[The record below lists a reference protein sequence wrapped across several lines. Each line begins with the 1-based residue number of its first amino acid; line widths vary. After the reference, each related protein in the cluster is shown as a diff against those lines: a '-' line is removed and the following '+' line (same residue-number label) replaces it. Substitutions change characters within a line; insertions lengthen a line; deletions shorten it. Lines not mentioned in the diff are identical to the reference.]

1 MRATPGARGDFVRAE
16 RVDGG
21 GTMMRRVRLWRILL
35 TLAMSGS
42 ILFSASAV
50 SAQGVGSIFGKVVD
64 ASGGVLPGVTVT
76 VAGPRLQQPLVA
88 QTSASG
94 TYQFPTVPIGTYSV
108 TFELQGFKKAVR
120 QNIIID
126 TGFNARVDHSLE
138 VGALSE
144 EVTVNAESPVV
155 DLKKTT
161 VGAVFDKDILEKIPS
176 ARDPWQIIN
185 MAPGVIAGLNVGGS
199 SSGQQVGLESRGT
212 NDNVQW
218 NLDGANITDL
228 SSNSSVM
235 YYNFD
240 SFDQIQVNNGGGDVT
255 VQSSGLNINLV
266 TKSGS
271 NVFKGTFNTTYE
283 NDGMQGS
290 NVTQSLFEK
299 GSGGF
304 LSGAPIHEISVYSI
318 EAGGPIVKNRLWYW
332 GAADRQDIN
341 AGVVNFFD
349 PGKGAL
355 CGDLIAA
362 QRTGSS
368 ALANAINFDNLG
380 QVQKCLQNDKTLI
393 KNLQWKINYQL
404 TNAHTFQYGF
414 VSDEKYRNRRGAS
427 ATTAPEATTQ
437 QTSDKPWHL
446 PIPSHTLQHTWVA
459 SDKLVFNSSFNYTGG
474 GFFLDYQDFDASG
487 QSRYTG
493 ATDPRAYMTGAR
505 ADAAALWNQQSLLN
519 RTTSFQSRSL
529 LNSYQ
534 TVRKTWELKT
544 DSTYFLTHKLGGD
557 HSLKFGA
564 GWRRAPILT
573 FYHYSGG
580 ARANVQCAGNDDEN
594 CGNGQAVAPGS
605 GPGLVPYQ
613 AIVYRDRLINND
625 WWTYFGYIQN
635 EYSRG
640 RWRIKGGLRYDWQ
653 QSKHLGGCVPA
664 NILVP
669 DLLPAQCEEETQT
682 DLVNGRDLQPFKNW
696 SPRVSATYDLFG
708 NGKTAVHASG
718 SYYYDTKITLANSLS
733 GLTSAN
739 GLRLTWG
746 PNLSSGACST
756 TAGASC
762 WNDAN
767 HDLIVQRDE
776 LIGSPTPSDSRFD
789 VDTGVLRPAGNTVD
803 PDTKIRRTREAIV
816 GASHELL
823 PNLSLGVDYIYRKY
837 DRGTDDYTIGYEPGA
852 PGFPLSQIYSDRHA
866 YTDPT
871 TGLTGYYYTVCQG
884 CSRPSGVGTIT
895 MTSLQ
900 YDVYH
905 GVDLTATKR
914 FSNRWQMQVAATLQR
929 TKPYYPTGSY
939 DNPTDIE
946 WQNGFNSDREWI
958 FKANG
963 AYTFPFDITLA
974 ANFIANQGDAR
985 VTSINGPGSVYGGI
999 SSATGR
1005 PTTISYGN
1013 GSLEVEPRGST
1024 RLDNEKLLDM
1034 SVQKTFA
1041 FQNGRRRVKLMFD
1054 AFNVFNANT
1063 ITDWVSDNRSNSG
1076 FTRVEDIVPPRVF
1089 RVGMQ
1094 IGF

>member
-1 MRATPGARGDFVRAE
+1 
-16 RVDGG
+16 
-21 GTMMRRVRLWRILL
+21 MMRHVRVWRFLL

-42 ILFSASAV
+42 ILLSASAV
-50 SAQGVGSIFGKVVD
+50 SAQGVGSIFGKVTD
-64 ASGGVLPGVTVT
+64 ASGAVLPGVTVT
-76 VAGPRLQQPLVA
+76 VSGPRLQQPLVA
-88 QTSASG
+88 QTSSSG

-126 TGFNARVDHSLE
+126 TGFNAQIDNRLE
-138 VGALSE
+138 VGALTE
-144 EVTVNAESPVV
+144 EVTVTGESPVV

-161 VGAVFDKDILEKIPS
+161 VGAVFDKDVLEKIPS

-185 MAPGVIAGLNVGGS
+185 MAPGVVAGLNVGGS
-199 SSGQQVGLESRGT
+199 SSGQQVGLDSRGT

-271 NVFKGTFNTTYE
+271 NVFKGTFNTTFE
-283 NDGMQGS
+283 NDDMQTS
-290 NVTQSLFEK
+290 NVTQQLFDV
-299 GSGGF
+299 GDSGF
-304 LSGAPIHEISVYSI
+304 LSGAPIHKIAVYSI
-318 EAGGPIVKNRLWYW
+318 EAGGPIIKNRLWYW

-341 AGVVNFFD
+341 VGVVNFFD
-349 PGKGAL
+349 PGKGSL

-368 ALANAINFDNLG
+368 ALANAITYGNLG

-393 KNLQWKINYQL
+393 KNLQWKFNYQL
-404 TNAHTFQYGF
+404 SNAHRIQYGF
-414 VSDEKYRNRRGAS
+414 VSDEKYRNHRGAS
-427 ATTAPEATTQ
+427 ANTAPEVTTQ
-437 QTSDKPWHL
+437 QVSDAPWNL
-446 PIPSHTLQHTWVA
+446 PIPSHTIQHSWVA

-474 GFFLDYQDFDASG
+474 GFFLDYQDWQTAG
-487 QSRYTG
+487 GSRYIG
-493 ATDPRAYMTGAR
+493 ATDPLAYMTGAR
-505 ADAAALWNQQSLLN
+505 GDANALWNQQHLRN

-573 FYHYSGG
+573 YQHYSGG
-580 ARANVQCAGNDDEN
+580 ARADVQCVGNNEDN
-594 CGNGQAVAPGS
+594 CGSGVGVAPGS
-605 GPGLVPYQ
+605 GPGLVPYR
-613 AIVYRDRLINND
+613 AILARDLLVNND

-653 QSKHLGGCVPA
+653 HSKSLGGCVPA

-682 DLVNGRDLQPFKNW
+682 DVVNGRDIKPFSNW
-696 SPRVSATYDLFG
+696 SPRVAATYDLFG

-733 GLTSAN
+733 GLNTALN
-739 GLRLTWG
+739 LTWG
-746 PNLSSGACST
+746 PNPSSGNCST
-756 TAGASC
+756 TEGASC

-767 HDLIVQRDE
+767 HDLIVQRSE
-776 LIGSPTPSDSRFD
+776 LIGVPTPNSSRFD
-789 VDTGVLRPAGNTVD
+789 INTGVLRPAGNTVD
-803 PDTKIRRTREAIV
+803 PDTKIRRTREGIV
-816 GASHELL
+816 GMSHELL
-823 PNLSLGVDYIYRKY
+823 PDLAVGVDYIYRKY
-837 DRGTDDYTIGYEPGA
+837 DRGTEAYTIGYQPGA
-852 PGFPLSQIYSDRHA
+852 PGFPISQLYSDRHE
-866 YTDPT
+866 YTDPVS
-871 TGLTGYYYTVCQG
+871 GYTGYYYTVCQG

-914 FSNRWQMQVAATLQR
+914 FSNRWQMQIGATLQR
-929 TKPYYPTGSY
+929 TTPYYPTGAF
-939 DNPTDIE
+939 DADGGNPTNRE
-946 WQNGFNSDREWI
+946 FRHGFHDDRDWI

-963 AYTFPFDITLA
+963 AYTFPFEITVA
-974 ANFIANQGDAR
+974 ANLIANHGSAR
-985 VTSINGPGSVYGGI
+985 VTTIDGPGSVYGGV
-999 SSATGR
+999 SATTGR
-1005 PTTISYGN
+1005 ATTISYGS
-1013 GSLEVEPRGST
+1013 GSLEVEPRGTT
-1024 RLDNEKLLDM
+1024 RLDNENLLDM
-1034 SVQKTFA
+1034 SVQKTFM
-1041 FQNGRRRVKLMFD
+1041 FRGGKQRVKFMFD
-1054 AFNVFNANT
+1054 VFNVFNAHT
-1063 ITDWVSDNRSNSG
+1063 IIDWSSDNRSNADFSS
-1076 FTRVEDIVPPRVF
+1076 VSDIVPPRVM
-1089 RVGMQ
+1089 RIGLQ